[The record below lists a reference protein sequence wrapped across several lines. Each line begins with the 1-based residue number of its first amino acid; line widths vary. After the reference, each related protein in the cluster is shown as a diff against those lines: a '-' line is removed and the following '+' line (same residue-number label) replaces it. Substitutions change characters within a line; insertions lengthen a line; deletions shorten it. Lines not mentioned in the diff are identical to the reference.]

1 MAYKYYPI
9 QGVQKGL
16 GPGSQVPIRR
26 DFNEWSESQERR
38 DQIQVVL
45 FILALREFQATPPDS
60 RDSYF
65 QIAGIHGMPY
75 KSWDEHGLTVQ
86 ETHRKGYCVH
96 ANSLFPIWHRPYL
109 SLYEYGE
116 CCATSRCPTPSER
129 VSTSNAW
136 RDGVVNNKTANKF
149 IFDRK
154 SITDFDYG
162 KTTEMVY
169 RLLTYPLDFVS
180 FATTARDATM
190 DSSSASKVINDMNIE
205 FIHNNIHYWVG
216 GDGGHMSQ
224 IPVATF
230 DPIFWFHHCGLRQTK
245 QDHLIKR

>member
-65 QIAGIHGMPY
+65 QIAGGFKPTMNFNPIFALIPNFFPGIHGMPY

-109 SLYEYGE
+109 SLYEVF
-116 CCATSRCPTPSER
+116 T
-129 VSTSNAW
+129 
-136 RDGVVNNKTANKF
+136 
-149 IFDRK
+149 
-154 SITDFDYG
+154 
-162 KTTEMVY
+162 
-169 RLLTYPLDFVS
+169 
-180 FATTARDATM
+180 
-190 DSSSASKVINDMNIE
+190 
-205 FIHNNIHYWVG
+205 
-216 GDGGHMSQ
+216 
-224 IPVATF
+224 
-230 DPIFWFHHCGLRQTK
+230 
-245 QDHLIKR
+245 